1 VKPEDAEK
9 LADGIDDRLSG
20 AARAL
25 PPPPPSPEMLKAIA
39 AVKPVRTRS
48 RFGAFLTVLAIGA
61 MWPAFTLI
69 GSPLRKDLGGLPPAW
84 VAIGTALWAV
94 TLVVSLA
101 VALVPARGDVLPSA
115 GRASRVSAT
124 LMGLVLLFT
133 AVWTA
138 SAPGVSLRPED
149 LGMTLIQSCYG
160 CGKYV
165 LQVAAIVMILG
176 LLFLRRVLPVG
187 GRRIGLAVGAAGG
200 ALGGLALHFLCPIG
214 TTVHVLLSH
223 VGAMV
228 LASLAGALIFQG
240 LLGR

>member
-1 VKPEDAEK
+1 MKPPN
-9 LADGIDDRLSG
+9 ADEIDDRLLR
-20 AARAL
+20 AARDM
-25 PPPPPSPEMLKAIA
+25 PPPPPSPEILKVVGSI
-39 AVKPVRTRS
+39 KPVRTRS
-48 RFGAFLTVLAIGA
+48 RFGAFLIVLAIGA
-61 MWPAFTLI
+61 VWPIFTLI
-69 GSPLRKDLGGLPPAW
+69 RVPFRRDLGALPPAW
-84 VAIGTALWAV
+84 VAIGAALWSV

-101 VALVPARGDVLPSA
+101 AALVPARGDVLPSA
-115 GRASRVSAT
+115 GRASRVSAIT
-124 LMGLVLLFT
+124 MGLVLLFI

-138 SAPGVSLRPED
+138 FAPGVSLRPED
-149 LGMTLIQSCYG
+149 MGKTLIQSCYD

-165 LQVAAIVMILG
+165 LQVAAIVVILG

-200 ALGGLALHFLCPIG
+200 ALGGLALHFLCPIATSG
-214 TTVHVLLSH
+214 HVLLSH

>member
-1 VKPEDAEK
+1 MKSPDADE
-9 LADGIDDRLSG
+9 IDDRLLS
-20 AARAL
+20 AARDM
-25 PPPPPSPEMLKAIA
+25 PPPPPSPEMLKAIGA
-39 AVKPVRTRS
+39 AKPVRTRS
-48 RFGAFLTVLAIGA
+48 RFGAFLIVLATGA
-61 MWPAFTLI
+61 AWPAFTLI
-69 GSPLRKDLGGLPPAW
+69 RSPFRRDLGALPAAW
-84 VAIGTALWAV
+84 VAIGAALWAV

-101 VALVPARGDVLPSA
+101 AALVPARGDVLPSA
-115 GRASRVSAT
+115 GHASRVSAIA
-124 LMGLVLLFT
+124 MGLVLIFT

-138 SAPGVSLRPED
+138 YAPGVSLRPED
-149 LGMTLIQSCYG
+149 IGTTLIQSCVG

-165 LQVAAIVMILG
+165 LQVAAIFMILG

-200 ALGGLALHFLCPIG
+200 ALGGLALHFICPIA
-214 TTVHVLLSH
+214 TTGHVLLSH